1 MFTDKDWIPATREEL
16 GWGELPKPQTDDQPS
31 NVTITNSKGEVID
44 DIEEYIK
51 PPLTAGEFAGKMIGA
66 GVDQVQGLGYGAV
79 GLAGDLAEVEGVKNW
94 GLEGFNENMRAAALA
109 NKEAGM
115 GEFSDIEGVGDAAKW
130 AYGTFLQQVP
140 QLLPTLALGGAGGL
154 AGKQLAKG
162 FITSAMQ
169 KGIATGL
176 TEEAAAAT
184 VANAVA
190 SRGGMKWAARRLME
204 GGFTREAAEGSLGQ
218 IAKAQMAPVAGAAAG
233 NLATGIGME
242 AGSIYGETED
252 AGLALQYGIPAGMIE
267 GLTDS
272 IIGAPFVKRAF
283 GVNAVKSV
291 AKEEEASLLKDLGKG
306 VAKGLAVE
314 GPLEELPQTYLE
326 QLANLEKD
334 PNHYG
339 PGGIDS
345 EMAKRERMNAM
356 AAGSLIGSAIG
367 GAGGVVEHL
376 APMTASALIQRRL
389 TDPETGQTDP
399 ETGTEE
405 KIPSGELLYDNDS
418 VDIDGVTMRRW
429 NIEKT
434 GDSGWAVENAPQET
448 LDKLA
453 AAKSGVVSNG
463 KLLIFPNN
471 EEGATLIDRAETAR
485 AKSLGEIDDK
495 DGDGIPDKEQADKT
509 LTPLKLRGLPV
520 EGAEYGKEVGLY
532 DVFSNVTREVGSTAV
547 LPPSKIKPAPE
558 ALGKRVQYEGYEG
571 VLSNNGARYQLFVDK
586 DTVVDLPADA
596 EVEVGV
602 PLPAPR
608 GDTALTTAVTP
619 ADRDIVKDFGIAKA
633 EPPKEEVPL
642 EQQQGIDAI
651 GEISKAV
658 LDRDEVGILDSVEE
672 VSKVEPLDENAVAI
686 LGDAQRSLE
695 DAITGIEARN
705 LPMAAKEAA
714 TAPLYDKLVQIDR
727 IHGVAITEAPV
738 ATPVEATPV
747 EAAPVEA
754 APVEAAPVEAA
765 PVEATP
771 VEATPVEAAPVEA
784 TPAREPNPFLSEE
797 ARNDRAPEAPA
808 SPVEV
813 KLQEMQAAHDKSEAE
828 KKDERQ
834 KLLDSRTP
842 EQDQTFLEG
851 LKAGDKITNGV
862 TSGTFVKGTE
872 DGGVVVA
879 TKKGKKKISSS
890 TVSNI
895 TYDNSSPAP
904 TRDAA
909 LVEKLGSVDAPNL
922 EAAGLKVTGDVDD
935 DGVEILEN
943 PRKDIIV
950 KGTPFKVFTQL
961 FTNAAGE
968 VVPRSWHEYAP
979 NTATTATRKTAKR
992 DVLRAM
998 DQGVEVRI
1006 PNSVEVPAGVS
1017 VVPVEGKNYSVVDA
1031 VDYEEDGVN
1040 IGTYTAA
1047 DLAERQGTFKDDY
1060 NGSRE
1065 LNNLRLQRSIANNR
1079 SREANETSA
1088 DASAADAASNLPPAA
1103 QAIFSLFNG
1112 TWLKSADAYLGSD
1125 KMSGVGPDGIEHF
1138 NKTAANK
1145 FIKALSTAFGKEDG
1159 DADLVKKTAELFA
1172 SGEKV
1177 SKIPKLALEG
1187 RAQNKKET
1195 ALVNRT
1201 IKKLDG
1207 NFKFFVLPQ
1216 KHATPLG
1223 QVASAAFTF
1232 DKLRRKLSL
1241 DAKNEGGES
1250 LGDSLSQD
1258 GGKAKGVSLSEA
1270 SAPYN
1275 VQQGEEDAE
1284 TTQDSVSRGELTDEE
1299 MQKIAKQKER
1309 TSEIASS
1316 QGIEAALATLT
1327 DSLSE
1332 TEQLAY
1338 DYLSSKGSKVEI
1350 YRKLEEQLERLG
1362 DETSPDEVIAD
1373 VRSQI
1378 AEVAQ
1383 RVAGKKIILSP
1394 AATAGAA
1401 APVGLN
1407 GGKVERK
1414 KSSPQVQ
1421 RIKRRFLQ
1429 VKGGLSDDQM
1439 VSMEDAEVDRAYL
1452 SYTAKADETRAA
1464 SAQDAVVSVS
1474 PGIERLVSL
1483 DSKSL
1488 VGEYADA
1495 ITAAEA
1501 GDSSDLRDLNFK
1513 ELVRMGAYHSTKE
1526 FLTRIA
1532 DPKNGASR
1540 DMQIRA
1546 KAFLG
1551 LEKRGMNLAN
1561 IEAQAASFTKAG
1573 TKERAAWAGL
1583 LGRNADSTAFGIY
1596 LNLDQA
1602 HDRATPVQTFL
1613 HELAHVTTIAKINGA
1628 VKTTAEEDRI
1638 IKDLERMRRAAVI
1651 KAGDASPV
1659 IKAAADAAGVSTPEQ
1674 RYESYIKT
1682 FSKLIAQGAEGSRKY
1697 NGLQNLNEF
1706 VVEMT
1711 GSPDF
1716 VKLLSQLGFGTANP
1730 EKRAFTGMIR
1740 DALNSIL
1747 KLIAGNISPSSEI
1760 GKAFS
1765 DSWKLTYSGSKYKV
1779 EPSALLESVRGV
1791 VAEEKAKEETK
1802 AKPKAEPKAKV
1813 EKATEPTVKES
1824 LPVET
1829 PDGNNPATEKK
1840 PEGPKRGRGRP
1851 KVPRVQTELPTKE
1864 AFEKEMAQGEM
1875 TPEERAA
1882 EFAKEKE
1889 PLAPQSPAG
1898 TRKTPASP
1906 FAEGER
1912 EMAEVRA
1919 TNHSAVLFYAGINEE
1934 AFYSAVGKG
1943 DFTADELEQ
1952 EISNA
1957 APVSTML
1964 SNIAGD
1970 ETLSAPLRHV
1980 AQMLLDLGHDFSGVK
1995 FRVAR
2000 EGDTDWAGLYTIGN
2014 NASSGEIAINV
2025 DASHR
2030 GGVAQTLVH
2039 EALHHVSFFKLKPGY
2054 QLNKVE
2060 RAAVRDLEKLR
2071 KHAERVY
2078 RGKNLA
2084 EGKSSSSRASTNE
2097 GYYGLTNIDEFLT
2110 EILSDESFQ
2119 AFLVGIKPMNGIAK
2133 KGGLIRNLLDQV
2145 FSYLKDFVFGTDV
2158 SGDSL
2163 LTQGLDNVMTLI
2175 QTPQDDLMV
2184 QAMASVM
2191 DERKSMPSA
2200 PTGASVNQEVTE
2212 EVEAINSLPDD
2223 ATFEQIQAVAPA
2235 TIINLKATSKY
2246 VSGSFSEFKKII
2258 LNSFKSL
2265 QRFSENIWRGIGAVL
2280 TGITGLSIA
2289 LGPIIVVDYNALS
2302 GPEARSDL
2310 RETGLLE
2317 TTNLFK
2323 PYIRD
2328 ISVEQLDKSLQTP
2341 EETLKLIKD
2350 AIKQSKPF
2358 SGKIDFDFSQLSK
2371 FAGIDVSDIPT
2382 GNERES
2388 FNYNNLIETSND
2400 EIKSAAE
2407 FLNSASLR
2415 PQEIES
2421 RVREIMGAMEFF
2433 TKRNFKGVRFKIKD
2447 EHLGQPETRR
2457 HKNALGSAVFV
2468 ALARNG
2474 GMVSS
2479 LSFYDP
2485 KTNTINVDPQTLI
2498 SILDNTSAATNAAE
2512 HIANELTHALQYQTN
2527 DGKPIGLLSIKLS
2540 DYDTAATALWMRTD
2554 MYAKHGKEF
2563 QFINAESNWGSL
2575 LVKKYFNATHN
2586 IQPKSFAQITND
2598 QPKIKQALESK
2609 QTEAFIKEV
2618 FSYGGISAQEII
2630 EAKAGATPEG
2640 EMVMSPA
2647 GDMATKVLKLTG
2659 AEEHTTFNNGI
2670 YKTGGWLSADGK
2682 LDQRAGDKWRDSR
2695 HKIAATT
2702 RRIDTLSSRL
2712 VKAVKAS
2719 KGATTALMN
2728 TALGNLDNPLTQK
2741 QREEVKQM
2749 RVSDESGANA
2759 MEAAFIAKNR
2769 EAYRVKQRA
2778 ALAALPKNVAE
2789 AISEMTE
2796 HISELSSTLKAAG
2809 FLDPKIAATVD
2820 ANLGIY
2826 LHRSYQIFDDEKYAA
2841 EVRKNTKVMQAAEGL
2856 VKRQVESRNAAELIR
2871 QIEDEGGFISKA
2883 DAVERT
2889 RGSAKKEDID
2899 KAMDSLLSIGEE
2911 GMGAVILRGR
2921 IPGQKDMSIF
2931 DARGNIAPE
2940 IQALWGRYEDPTI
2953 NYAKSV
2959 MKMATLT
2966 ANHQFLS
2973 DIRSMGLKDGWLYE
2987 GPETARPRG
2996 YLKISSDNN
3005 KSLAPL
3011 AGLHGN
3017 RLLVEALYGMFP
3029 QNGVSDNYAWVR
3041 AFSKATGWAMA
3052 AKTVLSPVAQV
3063 RNNLGNILFDV
3074 AAGNFGFSDISKI
3087 KGRAS
3092 TAFNMSFKAAFNK
3105 FPEDAAFRKE
3115 MMSSLEDLVSRGVI
3129 GESLVGNILGD
3140 LMGAKK
3146 LSKSADEFSDRLM
3159 GGASRAA
3166 SGVWNTAQRSYAS
3179 SDDFWKVMGYLAEV
3193 DKYTK
3198 AMPGWTSGQVKDHA
3212 ARIVRDIRPTYSLSP
3227 AVLAKVKAFPFVA
3240 PFITFTTEVIRTT
3253 INLTKLAHYEITE
3266 GNRTGNAEL
3275 TKIGWKR
3282 ARGIT
3287 LAATAPTAAAGVFTA
3302 LAGISGDDEDRLRR
3316 FLPDWQKNSQLLLF
3330 KNKDGKVSFADISY
3344 LDPYDYWKKAAGALF
3359 RALASSDD
3367 ATATERITKGT
3378 MEAVGQLMRPFTS
3391 EQLVS
3396 GAIADVLRNT
3406 DSSGRQVFNPQDTG
3420 TNIAEKTV
3428 LHILKAFRPGA
3439 LDVTSRI
3446 WSAAAGDVSDSGRA
3460 YNLGNEIAGLALGQR
3475 ITEVNIEQAL
3485 GFKASKFS
3493 RDDRDA
3499 SAIFT
3504 KEFNSKGTRSTE
3516 QIADAYERANDAKY
3530 KLTSDFRDDL
3540 NAAIALGGISQKKA
3554 VEILKAYRVGQDD
3567 IQMIRSGRYK
3577 PYEPSDAAIKLAP
3590 KDRVKTAKA
3599 AAKLATSKPL

>member
-1 MFTDKDWIPATREEL
+1 MLTDKDWAKSPLTREEL
-16 GWGELPKPQTDDQPS
+16 GWGELPKPQTDEPS
-31 NVTITNSKGEVID
+31 NVTYTNSKGEVID

-51 PPLTAGEFAGKMIGA
+51 PPLTAGEFTGKMIGA
-66 GVDQVQGLGYGAV
+66 GVDQVQGLGYGAL

-115 GEFSDIEGVGDAAKW
+115 GEFSDIEDVGDAAKW

-140 QLLPTLALGGAGGL
+140 QLLPTLALGGAGGI

-162 FITSAMQ
+162 FITNAVQ

-176 TEEAAAAT
+176 TEEAAAAA

-218 IAKAQMAPVAGAAAG
+218 IATAQMAPVAGAAAG

-242 AGSIYGETED
+242 TGSIYGETED

-272 IIGAPFVKRAF
+272 IIGAPFVRRAF

-367 GAGGVVEHL
+367 GAGGLVEH
-376 APMTASALIQRRL
+376 APMTARAVMQKF
-389 TDPETGQTDP
+389 TDPETGKTDFT
-399 ETGTEE
+399 ETPAEE
-405 KIPSGELLYDNDS
+405 KIPSGELLFDNDS

-485 AKSLGEIDDK
+485 AKALGEIDDK
-495 DGDGIPDKEQADKT
+495 DGDGIPDKEQDQLTKLDLSTNESVIQAANQRATKKAVVEAGIPSDAADELIKDLRDSGIEEDRIVEVAKATAAT
-509 LTPLKLRGLPV
+509 LPTDYLPTQTL
-520 EGAEYGKEVGLY
+520 GAEYGKESELY
-532 DVFSNVTREVGSTAV
+532 DVFQDVRRAA
-547 LPPSKIKPAPE
+547 LPA
-558 ALGKRVQYEGYEG
+558 
-571 VLSNNGARYQLFVDK
+571 SNNPVTKEPVDPFATLAET
-586 DTVVDLPADA
+586 DASGDL
-596 EVEVGV
+596 VEDFKLK
-602 PLPAPR
+602 PLP
-608 GDTALTTAVTP
+608 V
-619 ADRDIVKDFGIAKA
+619 A
-633 EPPKEEVPL
+633 E
-642 EQQQGIDAI
+642 
-651 GEISKAV
+651 
-658 LDRDEVGILDSVEE
+658 
-672 VSKVEPLDENAVAI
+672 AVA
-686 LGDAQRSLE
+686 
-695 DAITGIEARN
+695 
-705 LPMAAKEAA
+705 EAA
-714 TAPLYDKLVQIDR
+714 TPTTTIEEEEDQEDLEEPAP
-727 IHGVAITEAPV
+727 
-738 ATPVEATPV
+738 
-747 EAAPVEA
+747 
-754 APVEAAPVEAA
+754 
-765 PVEATP
+765 
-771 VEATPVEAAPVEA
+771 
-784 TPAREPNPFLSEE
+784 
-797 ARNDRAPEAPA
+797 

-862 TSGTFVKGTE
+862 TSGTFVEGTE

-879 TKKGKKKISSS
+879 TKKGKKKIATS

-895 TYDNSSPAP
+895 TFDNSSPAP

-909 LVEKLGSVDAPNL
+909 LVEKLGSADAPNL
-922 EAAGLKVTGDVDD
+922 EAAGLGITGDVDEA
-935 DGVEILEN
+935 GVEILEN
-943 PRKDIIV
+943 PHKDRIV
-950 KGTPFKVFTQL
+950 KEPFKVFTQL

-968 VVPRSWHEYAP
+968 IVPRSWHEYAP
-979 NTATTATRKTAKR
+979 NLATTATRKTAKR
-992 DVLRAM
+992 NILRAM

-1006 PNSVEVPAGVS
+1006 PNGVEVPAGVS

-1047 DLAERQGTFKDDY
+1047 DLAERQGTFRDDY
-1060 NGSRE
+1060 NGSRG
-1065 LNNLRLQRSIANNR
+1065 LNDLRLQRSIANNQA
-1079 SREANETSA
+1079 REANETSA
-1088 DASAADAASNLPPAA
+1088 DASAANAASKLPPAA

-1112 TWLKSADAYLGSD
+1112 TWLKSADEYLASG
-1125 KMSGVGPDGIEHF
+1125 KMSGVGPDGIDHF

-1145 FIKALSTAFGKEDG
+1145 FINALSAAFGKEDG
-1159 DADLVKKTAELFA
+1159 DANLVKKTAELFV
-1172 SGEKV
+1172 SGVAV
-1177 SKIPKLALEG
+1177 SKIAGLALEG

-1201 IKKLDG
+1201 VKKLNG
-1207 NFKFFVLPQ
+1207 AFKFFVLPQ
-1216 KHATPLG
+1216 KHKSSLD

-1232 DKLRRKLSL
+1232 DKLRKNLSL
-1241 DAKNEGGES
+1241 DRKKNEGDGGGES
-1250 LGDSLSQD
+1250 LGDSL
-1258 GGKAKGVSLSEA
+1258 GKAL
-1270 SAPYN
+1270 APYN
-1275 VQQGEEDAE
+1275 VQQGEEQE
-1284 TTQDSVSRGELTDEE
+1284 EESESDSVSRGELTDEE
-1299 MQKIAKQKER
+1299 KQKIAKQKER

-1316 QGIEAALATLT
+1316 QGIEAALAILA
-1327 DSLSE
+1327 DSLSD
-1332 TEQLAY
+1332 TERLAY
-1338 DYLSSKGSKVEI
+1338 DYISTPEKNLSAVI
-1350 YRKLEEQLERLG
+1350 YRKLEEKLELLG

-1373 VRSQI
+1373 VRGQM

-1740 DALNSIL
+1740 DAFNSIL

-1829 PDGNNPATEKK
+1829 PEDNNPATEKK

-1851 KVPRVQTELPTKE
+1851 KVPRVQTELPTRE

-1889 PLAPQSPAG
+1889 PVAPQSPAAAVKKVVAHLSDLISTAVSNVDDALAKLEVPDLKNPGQYERDAKNYPSRKLVELGRSFDRISEEANLAHRELRRLGGLFSLFSFKDRKIAWERHNILGKARQELADKYSELTGAELRRLIFTTGQDVKKEAEETAQALEGVLEEVDRLIKANEIKLRPDEFTPLAPQSPAG

-2175 QTPQDDLMV
+2175 QTPQNDLMV

-2191 DERKSMPSA
+2191 DERKEPVSRATYGGEKAEMPQFRRDSLEAARAMAASGKTSEEIRAVTGWFTGMDGKMRWEIPDEAAFTDEAHFLEVLRKSGFSSDDIESA
-2200 PTGASVNQEVTE
+2200 RETGVPLHAILDHPELFSAYPAARSISVRLDWKPASRLGSYSNARISLNATKLRRNSREMLSTLLHEIQHWIQDKEGFARGTSVETEASKGIADKRVTDAQYKLHKAWFAVPSSERVDINDKLRASYGFRRLKTLGLDLNDELSLEKLDLWEAALPLLNQSVAENLKNLFEVRNAVYAGSE
-2212 EVEAINSLPDD
+2212 KNSAREAYWLNAGEIEARDVEARRTLTP
-2223 ATFEQIQAVAPA
+2223 EQRKAVAPYS
-2235 TIINLKATSKY
+2235 TS
-2246 VSGSFSEFKKII
+2246 
-2258 LNSFKSL
+2258 
-2265 QRFSENIWRGIGAVL
+2265 
-2280 TGITGLSIA
+2280 
-2289 LGPIIVVDYNALS
+2289 
-2302 GPEARSDL
+2302 
-2310 RETGLLE
+2310 
-2317 TTNLFK
+2317 
-2323 PYIRD
+2323 
-2328 ISVEQLDKSLQTP
+2328 
-2341 EETLKLIKD
+2341 
-2350 AIKQSKPF
+2350 
-2358 SGKIDFDFSQLSK
+2358 
-2371 FAGIDVSDIPT
+2371 
-2382 GNERES
+2382 
-2388 FNYNNLIETSND
+2388 
-2400 EIKSAAE
+2400 
-2407 FLNSASLR
+2407 
-2415 PQEIES
+2415 
-2421 RVREIMGAMEFF
+2421 
-2433 TKRNFKGVRFKIKD
+2433 GV
-2447 EHLGQPETRR
+2447 
-2457 HKNALGSAVFV
+2457 
-2468 ALARNG
+2468 
-2474 GMVSS
+2474 
-2479 LSFYDP
+2479 
-2485 KTNTINVDPQTLI
+2485 
-2498 SILDNTSAATNAAE
+2498 
-2512 HIANELTHALQYQTN
+2512 
-2527 DGKPIGLLSIKLS
+2527 
-2540 DYDTAATALWMRTD
+2540 
-2554 MYAKHGKEF
+2554 
-2563 QFINAESNWGSL
+2563 
-2575 LVKKYFNATHN
+2575 
-2586 IQPKSFAQITND
+2586 
-2598 QPKIKQALESK
+2598 
-2609 QTEAFIKEV
+2609 
-2618 FSYGGISAQEII
+2618 
-2630 EAKAGATPEG
+2630 TPEG

-2702 RRIDTLSSRL
+2702 RRIDALSSRL

-2769 EAYRVKQRA
+2769 EAYKVKQRA

-2883 DAVERT
+2883 DAAERT

-2921 IPGQKDMSIF
+2921 IPGQKDLSVF

-2987 GPETARPRG
+2987 GPETDRPRG

-3017 RLLVEALYGMFP
+3017 RLLVEALYEMFP

-3074 AAGNFGFSDISKI
+3074 AAGNFGFSDISKL

-3105 FPEDAAFRKE
+3105 FPEEAAFRKE

-3198 AMPGWTSGQVKDHA
+3198 AMPGWTSEQVKDHA

-3266 GNRTGNAEL
+3266 GKRTGNAEL
-3275 TKIGWKR
+3275 KKIGWKR

-3287 LAATAPTAAAGVFTA
+3287 LAATAPTAAAAIFTA
-3302 LAGISGDDEDRLRR
+3302 LAGISADDEDRLRR

-3530 KLTSDFRDDL
+3530 KLTSNFRDDL

>member
-1 MFTDKDWIPATREEL
+1 MLTDKDWAKSPLTREEL

-31 NVTITNSKGEVID
+31 NVTYTNSKGEIIN

-66 GVDQVQGLGYGAV
+66 GVDQVQGLGYGAL
-79 GLAGDLAEVEGVKNW
+79 GLAGDIAEVEGVKNW

-115 GEFSDIEGVGDAAKW
+115 GEFSDIEDVGDAAKW

-140 QLLPTLALGGAGGL
+140 QLLPTIALGGAGGL

-162 FITSAMQ
+162 FITNAVQ
-169 KGIATGL
+169 KGIASGL
-176 TEEAAAAT
+176 TEEAAAAA

-204 GGFTREAAEGSLGQ
+204 GGTEAVEQTA
-218 IAKAQMAPVAGAAAG
+218 ATAGVAAG
-233 NLATGIGME
+233 NIATGIGME
-242 AGSIYGETED
+242 TGSIYGETED
-252 AGLALQYGIPAGMIE
+252 AGLALKYGIPAGMIE

-272 IIGAPFVKRAF
+272 IIGAPFVRRAF

-367 GAGGVVEHL
+367 GAGGLAQH
-376 APMTASALIQRRL
+376 APMTTSAVMQKF
-389 TDPETGQTDP
+389 TDPETGKTDFT
-399 ETGTEE
+399 ENSTAEE

-485 AKSLGEIDDK
+485 ARALGELDDK
-495 DGDGIPDKEQADKT
+495 DGDGIPDKEQDDKT
-509 LTPLKLRGLPV
+509 LTPLKLTRGLPV

-571 VLSNNGARYQLFVDK
+571 VLSNNGARYQIFVDK

-608 GDTALTTAVTP
+608 GETALTTAVTP

-633 EPPKEEVPL
+633 EPPKEEMPP

-705 LPMAAKEAA
+705 LPSAAKEAA

-727 IHGVAITEAPV
+727 IHGVAGTE
-738 ATPVEATPV
+738 
-747 EAAPVEA
+747 APVEA
-754 APVEAAPVEAA
+754 APVEAAPV
-765 PVEATP
+765 
-771 VEATPVEAAPVEA
+771 
-784 TPAREPNPFLSEE
+784 RQPNPFLSED

-813 KLQEMQAAHDKSEAE
+813 KLQEMQEAHDKSEAE
-828 KKDERQ
+828 KKSERQ

-851 LKAGDKITNGV
+851 LPPGARITNGV
-862 TSGTFVKGTE
+862 TSGTFVKRTR

-879 TKKGKKKISSS
+879 TKEGEKKIAQS
-890 TVSNI
+890 TVSNT

-904 TRDAA
+904 TRDGA
-909 LVEKLGSVDAPNL
+909 LVEKLGSADAPNL
-922 EAAGLKVTGDVDD
+922 EAAGLRVTGDVDG

-943 PRKDIIV
+943 PHKDTIN
-950 KGTPFKVFTQL
+950 KAPFKVFTQL

-968 VVPRSWHEYAP
+968 IVPRSWHEYAP
-979 NTATTATRKTAKR
+979 NLATTATRKTAKR
-992 DVLRAM
+992 NVLRAM

-1047 DLAERQGTFKDDY
+1047 DLAERKGTFRDDY
-1060 NGSRE
+1060 NKSPE
-1065 LNNLRLQRSIANNR
+1065 LNNLRLQRSVANNQA
-1079 SREANETSA
+1079 REVNETSA
-1088 DASAADAASNLPPAA
+1088 SASAADAASNLPPAA

-1112 TWLKSADAYLGSD
+1112 KWLQSVESYLGSD
-1125 KMSGVGPDGIEHF
+1125 KMSGVGPDGIDHF
-1138 NKTAANK
+1138 NMTAANK
-1145 FIKALSTAFGKEDG
+1145 FINALSAAFGKEDG
-1159 DADLVKKTAELFA
+1159 DANLVKKTAELFV
-1172 SGEKV
+1172 SGVAV
-1177 SKIPKLALEG
+1177 SKIAGLALEG
-1187 RAQNKKET
+1187 RTQNKKET

-1201 IKKLDG
+1201 VKKLNG

-1216 KHATPLG
+1216 KHKSSLD

-1232 DKLRRKLSL
+1232 DKLRKKLSL

-1250 LGDSLSQD
+1250 LGDSIK
-1258 GGKAKGVSLSEA
+1258 GGKGKGKGVSLSE
-1270 SAPYN
+1270 SSSPYN
-1275 VQQGEEDAE
+1275 VQQGEEE
-1284 TTQDSVSRGELTDEE
+1284 SESETQDSVSRGELTDEE
-1299 MQKIAKQKER
+1299 KQKIEKQKKR
-1309 TSEIASS
+1309 TSEIVGS
-1316 QGIEAALATLT
+1316 QGIEEALATLA
-1327 DSLSE
+1327 DSLSD
-1332 TEQLAY
+1332 TERLAY
-1338 DYLSSKGSKVEI
+1338 DYLSTPEKNLSVAI
-1350 YRKLEEQLERLG
+1350 YRKLEERLDLFG
-1362 DETSPDEVIAD
+1362 EETSPDEVIAD
-1373 VRSQI
+1373 VRGQM

-1383 RVAGKKIILSP
+1383 RVAGKEIILSP
-1394 AATAGAA
+1394 ATAGAA
-1401 APVGLN
+1401 APVELKGGT

-1439 VSMEDAEVDRAYL
+1439 VSMDDAEVDRAYL

-1501 GDSSDLRDLNFK
+1501 GDVSDLRDLNFK
-1513 ELVRMGAYHSTKE
+1513 ELVRMGAYQSTKE

-1532 DPKNGASR
+1532 DPKNGAPR

-1551 LEKRGMNLAN
+1551 LEKRGLNLAN
-1561 IEAQAASFTKAG
+1561 IEAQVASFTKAG
-1573 TKERAAWAGL
+1573 TKERAAWGGL

-1602 HDRATPVQTFL
+1602 HDRVTPVQTFL
-1613 HELAHVTTIAKINGA
+1613 HELAHVTTLAKINGA

-1638 IKDLERMRRAAVI
+1638 IKDLDRMRRAAVI

-1659 IKAAADAAGVSTPEQ
+1659 IKTAADAAGVSTPEQ
-1674 RYESYIKT
+1674 RYENYIKA

-1730 EKRAFTGMIR
+1730 EKRTFTGLIR

-1765 DSWKLTYSGSKYKV
+1765 DSWKLTYSGSKYRV

-1813 EKATEPTVKES
+1813 EKAVKES
-1824 LPVET
+1824 LPVQT
-1829 PDGNNPATEKK
+1829 PEDNNPVTKTEEVKA
-1840 PEGPKRGRGRP
+1840 EGPKRGRGRP
-1851 KVPRVQTELPTKE
+1851 KVARVQTELPTKE
-1864 AFEKEMAQGEM
+1864 AFEAEMAQGEM
-1875 TPEERAA
+1875 TAEERAA
-1882 EFAKEKE
+1882 EFEEK
-1889 PLAPQSPAG
+1889 APQSPAG
-1898 TRKTPASP
+1898 TRKTPSSP
-1906 FAEGER
+1906 FAAGER
-1912 EMAEVRA
+1912 EMAEVRS
-1919 TNHSAVLFYAGINEE
+1919 TNHSDVLFYAGINEE

-1943 DFTADELEQ
+1943 DFTTEELERGAVR
-1952 EISNA
+1952 N
-1957 APVSTML
+1957 VSTML
-1964 SNIAGD
+1964 NNIAGD
-1970 ETLSAPLRHV
+1970 ESLSAPLRHV

-2000 EGDTDWAGLYTIGN
+2000 EGDTDWAGLYTIGK

-2060 RAAVRDLEKLR
+2060 RAALRDLEKLR

-2145 FSYLKDFVFGTDV
+2145 FSYLKDFVFGADV

-2191 DERKSMPSA
+2191 DERKSIPSE
-2200 PTGASVNQEVTE
+2200 GNL
-2212 EVEAINSLPDD
+2212 SLRVG
-2223 ATFEQIQAVAPA
+2223 QSPA
-2235 TIINLKATSKY
+2235 TKASPVKGSLEDLDQVAQGMKIYTDRFKESIDNSIDGVSKFAQKL
-2246 VSGSFSEFKKII
+2246 VDKTVGTIEM
-2258 LNSFKSL
+2258 
-2265 QRFSENIWRGIGAVL
+2265 GD
-2280 TGITGLSIA
+2280 
-2289 LGPIIVVDYNALS
+2289 LGD
-2302 GPEARSDL
+2302 
-2310 RETGLLE
+2310 
-2317 TTNLFK
+2317 
-2323 PYIRD
+2323 
-2328 ISVEQLDKSLQTP
+2328 
-2341 EETLKLIKD
+2341 
-2350 AIKQSKPF
+2350 PF
-2358 SGKIDFDFSQLSK
+2358 SGVFD
-2371 FAGIDVSDIPT
+2371 
-2382 GNERES
+2382 EYR
-2388 FNYNNLIETSND
+2388 
-2400 EIKSAAE
+2400 
-2407 FLNSASLR
+2407 ASLAKWEEKR
-2415 PQEIES
+2415 RLDDLTPNRYAAARLAAPTAKPALPAPS
-2421 RVREIMGAMEFF
+2421 GTLDGA
-2433 TKRNFKGVRFKIKD
+2433 
-2447 EHLGQPETRR
+2447 P
-2457 HKNALGSAVFV
+2457 
-2468 ALARNG
+2468 
-2474 GMVSS
+2474 
-2479 LSFYDP
+2479 
-2485 KTNTINVDPQTLI
+2485 
-2498 SILDNTSAATNAAE
+2498 
-2512 HIANELTHALQYQTN
+2512 
-2527 DGKPIGLLSIKLS
+2527 
-2540 DYDTAATALWMRTD
+2540 
-2554 MYAKHGKEF
+2554 
-2563 QFINAESNWGSL
+2563 
-2575 LVKKYFNATHN
+2575 
-2586 IQPKSFAQITND
+2586 
-2598 QPKIKQALESK
+2598 
-2609 QTEAFIKEV
+2609 
-2618 FSYGGISAQEII
+2618 
-2630 EAKAGATPEG
+2630 
-2640 EMVMSPA
+2640 MSPA

-2659 AEEHTTFNNGI
+2659 AAEHTTFNDGV
-2670 YKTGGWLSADGK
+2670 YKTGGWLSPDGK

-2702 RRIDTLSSRL
+2702 RRIDALSRRL
-2712 VKAVKAS
+2712 VQAVRSS

-2741 QREEVKQM
+2741 QREEVKLMQLT
-2749 RVSDESGANA
+2749 DENGANA

-2769 EAYRVKQRA
+2769 EAYKVKQRA

-2796 HISELSSTLKAAG
+2796 HISELSSSLKAAG
-2809 FLDPKIAATVD
+2809 FLDAKIAATVD

-2826 LHRSYQIFDDEKYAA
+2826 LHRSYQIFDDEKYVA

-2883 DAVERT
+2883 DAAERT

-2921 IPGQKDMSIF
+2921 IPGQKDLSVF

-2953 NYAKSV
+2953 NYGKSV

-2973 DIRSMGLKDGWLYE
+2973 DLKSMGVKEGWLYE
-2987 GPETARPRG
+2987 GPEANRPRG

-3017 RLLVEALYGMFP
+3017 RLLVEALYEMFP

-3041 AFSKATGWAMA
+3041 FFSKATGLAMA

-3074 AAGNFGFSDISKI
+3074 AAGNFGLSDISKI

-3105 FPEDAAFRKE
+3105 FPKETEFRKE
-3115 MMSSLEDLVSRGVI
+3115 MMSALEDLVSRGVI

-3140 LMGAKK
+3140 LMGAKR
-3146 LSKSADEFSDRLM
+3146 LSKSSEEFSDRLM
-3159 GGASRAA
+3159 SGFGNAA
-3166 SGVWNTAQRSYAS
+3166 SGVWNAAQRSYAS

-3198 AMPGWTSGQVKDHA
+3198 AMPGWTSEQVKDHA
-3212 ARIVRDIRPTYSLSP
+3212 AKIVRDIRPTYSLSP
-3227 AVLAKVKAFPFVA
+3227 SVLAKVKAFPFVA

-3266 GNRTGNAEL
+3266 GDRTGNAEL

-3287 LAATAPTAAAGVFTA
+3287 LAATAPTAATGIFTA

-3359 RALASSDD
+3359 RGLTSSDD

-3406 DSSGRQVFNPQDTG
+3406 DSSGRQVYNPQDTG
-3420 TNIAEKTV
+3420 ANIATKVTER
-3428 LHILKAFRPGA
+3428 IWKAFSPGA
-3439 LDVTSRI
+3439 FDVAGRI
-3446 WSAAAGDVSDSGRA
+3446 IKAGAGDVSDSGRA
-3460 YNLGNEIAGLALGQR
+3460 YNLGNEMAGLALGQR
-3475 ITEVNIEQAL
+3475 ITEINVEQAL
-3485 GFKASKFS
+3485 GFKASQFS

-3504 KEFNSKGTRSTE
+3504 KEFNSKGTRSPE

-3554 VEILKAYRVGQDD
+3554 VEILKANRVGQDD

-3577 PYEPSDAAIKLAP
+3577 PYEPSDAAKEIAP
-3590 KDRVKTAKA
+3590 KDRVKTADA
-3599 AAKLATSKPL
+3599 AAKRATSKPL

>member
-1 MFTDKDWIPATREEL
+1 MLTDKDWAKSPLTREEL
-16 GWGELPKPQTDDQPS
+16 GWGELPKPQTDEPS
-31 NVTITNSKGEVID
+31 NVTYTNSKGEVID

-66 GVDQVQGLGYGAV
+66 GVDQVQGLGYGAL

-115 GEFSDIEGVGDAAKW
+115 GEFSDIEDVGDAAKW

-140 QLLPTLALGGAGGL
+140 QLLPTLALGGAGGI

-162 FITSAMQ
+162 FITNAVQ

-176 TEEAAAAT
+176 TEEAAAAA

-218 IAKAQMAPVAGAAAG
+218 IAKAQMAPVAGVAAG
-233 NLATGIGME
+233 NIATGIGME

-272 IIGAPFVKRAF
+272 IIGAPFVRRAF

-291 AKEEEASLLKDLGKG
+291 AKEEASLLKDLGKG

-345 EMAKRERMNAM
+345 ERAKRERMNAM
-356 AAGSLIGSAIG
+356 AAGSLMGSAIG
-367 GAGGVVEHL
+367 GASGLVEH
-376 APMTASALIQRRL
+376 APMTARAVMQKF
-389 TDPETGQTDP
+389 TDPETGKTDFTETDP
-399 ETGTEE
+399 AEE
-405 KIPSGELLYDNDS
+405 KIPSGELLFDNDS

-485 AKSLGEIDDK
+485 AKALGEIDDK
-495 DGDGIPDKEQADKT
+495 DGDGIPDKEQDQLTKLDLSTNESVIQAANQRATKKAVVEAGIPSDAADELIKDLRDSGIEEDRIVEVAKATAAT
-509 LTPLKLRGLPV
+509 LPTDYLPTQTL
-520 EGAEYGKEVGLY
+520 GAEYGKESELY
-532 DVFSNVTREVGSTAV
+532 DVFKDVRRSA
-547 LPPSKIKPAPE
+547 LPA
-558 ALGKRVQYEGYEG
+558 
-571 VLSNNGARYQLFVDK
+571 SNNPVTKEPVDPFATLAET
-586 DTVVDLPADA
+586 DASGDL
-596 EVEVGV
+596 VEDFKLK
-602 PLPAPR
+602 PLPVAEAVAEAATPTATKPKIQITNIDSIINQGGGTVAVQEGDR
-608 GDTALTTAVTP
+608 DVNFKQFGIAIDGDTAEVAFVEIDP
-619 ADRDIVKDFGIAKA
+619 SEYGKGIG
-633 EPPKEEVPL
+633 L
-642 EQQQGIDAI
+642 EAYRSLGNELSSRGITLKSSGAQYGPGRNLWLKLAQQGNARLI
-651 GEISKAV
+651 GQGKFEFVAQPAA
-658 LDRDEVGILDSVEE
+658 EV
-672 VSKVEPLDENAVAI
+672 AVA
-686 LGDAQRSLE
+686 
-695 DAITGIEARN
+695 
-705 LPMAAKEAA
+705 EAA
-714 TAPLYDKLVQIDR
+714 TPTTTIEEEVEDQEDLEEPAP
-727 IHGVAITEAPV
+727 
-738 ATPVEATPV
+738 
-747 EAAPVEA
+747 
-754 APVEAAPVEAA
+754 
-765 PVEATP
+765 
-771 VEATPVEAAPVEA
+771 
-784 TPAREPNPFLSEE
+784 
-797 ARNDRAPEAPA
+797 

-813 KLQEMQAAHDKSEAE
+813 KLQEMQAAHDKSETA
-828 KKDERQ
+828 KKAERQ
-834 KLLDSRTP
+834 KLLDSRTL
-842 EQDQTFLEG
+842 EQDHDFVRG
-851 LKAGDKITNGV
+851 LKVGDRITNGV
-862 TSGTFVKGTE
+862 TSGTFVKRTR

-879 TKKGKKKISSS
+879 TKDGEKKIAQS
-890 TVSNI
+890 TVSNT

-904 TRDAA
+904 TRDEA
-909 LVEKLGSVDAPNL
+909 LVNLLRGDRDPFATQAEVDASGDVVEDFKLKRVNL
-922 EAAGLKVTGDVDD
+922 EAAGLKVTGDVDE

-943 PRKDIIV
+943 PRKDLIV
-950 KGTPFKVFTQL
+950 KGSPFKVFTQL

-968 VVPRSWHEYAP
+968 IVPRSWHEYAP

-992 DVLRAM
+992 NILRAM

-1060 NGSRE
+1060 NGSQG
-1065 LNNLRLQRSIANNR
+1065 LNDIRLQRSIANNQA
-1079 SREANETSA
+1079 REANETSA
-1088 DASAADAASNLPPAA
+1088 DASAANAASNLPPAA

-1112 TWLKSADAYLGSD
+1112 TWLQSIQSYLASD

-1159 DADLVKKTAELFA
+1159 DAGLVKKTAELFI
-1172 SGEKV
+1172 SGEKL
-1177 SKIPKLALEG
+1177 SKIAGLALEG

-1207 NFKFFVLPQ
+1207 AFKFFVLPQ

-1299 MQKIAKQKER
+1299 KEKVAQQNKR
-1309 TSEIASS
+1309 TSEITSS
-1316 QGIEAALATLT
+1316 QGIEEALATLA
-1327 DSLSE
+1327 DSLSD
-1332 TEQLAY
+1332 TERLAY
-1338 DYLSSKGSKVEI
+1338 DYISTPEKNLSAVI
-1350 YRKLEEQLERLG
+1350 YRKLEEKLELLG

-1383 RVAGKKIILSP
+1383 RVAGKEIILSP

-1573 TKERAAWAGL
+1573 TKERAAWGGL

-1730 EKRAFTGMIR
+1730 EKRAFTGLIR
-1740 DALNSIL
+1740 DAFNSIL

-1829 PDGNNPATEKK
+1829 PEGNNPATEKK

-1882 EFAKEKE
+1882 EFAKEK
-1889 PLAPQSPAG
+1889 APQSPAG

-1906 FAEGER
+1906 FAAGER
-1912 EMAEVRA
+1912 EMAEVRS
-1919 TNHSAVLFYAGINEE
+1919 TNHSDVLFYAGINEE

-1943 DFTADELEQ
+1943 DFTTEELERGAVR
-1952 EISNA
+1952 N
-1957 APVSTML
+1957 VSTML
-1964 SNIAGD
+1964 NNIAGD
-1970 ETLSAPLRHV
+1970 ESLSAPLRHV

-2000 EGDTDWAGLYTIGN
+2000 EGDTDWAGLYTIGK

-2110 EILSDESFQ
+2110 EILSDENFQ

-2200 PTGASVNQEVTE
+2200 PRDTE
-2212 EVEAINSLPDD
+2212 YLAAVESGDMETAQQMVDE
-2223 ATFEQIQAVAPA
+2223 AAK
-2235 TIINLKATSKY
+2235 KAGYGQFGVHRSTK
-2246 VSGSFSEFKKII
+2246 SGITEFKKEGVGKDP
-2258 LNSFKSL
+2258 SFSGDAGFYFAFSEDDPSTRVFGNRTYRVYLKTNNPAPVNVLFGDRARVVVPENVTEAVQKFFKELKFLRKFSKL
-2265 QRFSENIWRGIGAVL
+2265 QRGKELGLAQAAKEAFEVAKNKRIDPERIFKADAQRLINLGYDSIIWKGDPKVVSPPQIVVL
-2280 TGITGLSIA
+2280 T
-2289 LGPIIVVDYNALS
+2289 PN
-2302 GPEARSDL
+2302 
-2310 RETGLLE
+2310 
-2317 TTNLFK
+2317 
-2323 PYIRD
+2323 
-2328 ISVEQLDKSLQTP
+2328 Q
-2341 EETLKLIKD
+2341 
-2350 AIKQSKPF
+2350 
-2358 SGKIDFDFSQLSK
+2358 
-2371 FAGIDVSDIPT
+2371 
-2382 GNERES
+2382 
-2388 FNYNNLIETSND
+2388 
-2400 EIKSAAE
+2400 IKSADPVTYDE
-2407 FLNSASLR
+2407 GGKVIPLS
-2415 PQEIES
+2415 Q
-2421 RVREIMGAMEFF
+2421 
-2433 TKRNFKGVRFKIKD
+2433 RFD
-2447 EHLGQPETRR
+2447 ETSP
-2457 HKNALGSAVFV
+2457 
-2468 ALARNG
+2468 
-2474 GMVSS
+2474 
-2479 LSFYDP
+2479 
-2485 KTNTINVDPQTLI
+2485 LI
-2498 SILDNTSAATNAAE
+2498 
-2512 HIANELTHALQYQTN
+2512 
-2527 DGKPIGLLSIKLS
+2527 
-2540 DYDTAATALWMRTD
+2540 
-2554 MYAKHGKEF
+2554 
-2563 QFINAESNWGSL
+2563 
-2575 LVKKYFNATHN
+2575 
-2586 IQPKSFAQITND
+2586 
-2598 QPKIKQALESK
+2598 
-2609 QTEAFIKEV
+2609 
-2618 FSYGGISAQEII
+2618 
-2630 EAKAGATPEG
+2630 
-2640 EMVMSPA
+2640 VMSPA

-2769 EAYRVKQRA
+2769 EAYKVKQRA

-2883 DAVERT
+2883 DAAERT

-2921 IPGQKDMSIF
+2921 IPGQKDLSVF

-2987 GPETARPRG
+2987 GPETDRPRG

-3017 RLLVEALYGMFP
+3017 RLLVEALYEMFP

-3198 AMPGWTSGQVKDHA
+3198 AMPGWTSEQVKDHA

-3266 GNRTGNAEL
+3266 GERTGNAEL
-3275 TKIGWKR
+3275 KKIGWKR

-3302 LAGISGDDEDRLRR
+3302 LAGISADDEDRLRR